1 MHLKQSNC
9 LKGKEMWRTRR
20 ILKLVW
26 LASYFDLEAEIDE
39 FQALSTEKIVQTMVL
54 REERWAVELKK

>member
-9 LKGKEMWRTRR
+9 LKGKEMWRTGR

-26 LASYFDLEAEIDE
+26 LASYFDLEAEINE
-39 FQALSTEKIVQTMVL
+39 FQVLSTEKLCKQWCS
-54 REERWAVELKK
+54 ERSDGL